1 MARPP
6 QYERDPDL
14 TRDVTAVKA
23 AVKRLTPEHRAQLI
37 AWLLLYYRDDGA
49 MWSPE
54 ITKRRQRIMLDGI
67 EFWLVRGG
75 WTEFRVNVPA
85 LPRKRGSEIGAA

>member
-49 MWSPE
+49 MWS
-54 ITKRRQRIMLDGI
+54 RRSPSAGNGLCS
-67 EFWLVRGG
+67 
-75 WTEFRVNVPA
+75 T
-85 LPRKRGSEIGAA
+85 GSSFG

>member
-23 AVKRLTPEHRAQLI
+23 AVKRLTPEDRAQLI
-37 AWLLLYYRDDGA
+37 AWLLLYYDDQG
-49 MWSPE
+49 MMYSPQ
-54 ITKRRQRIMLDGI
+54 ISRRRQRITLEGV
-67 EFWLVRGG
+67 EYWLARI
-75 WTEFRVNVPA
+75 P
-85 LPRKRGSEIGAA
+85 KR

>member
-23 AVKRLTPEHRAQLI
+23 AIKRLDPGNRALLL
-37 AWLLLYYRDDGA
+37 AWLALYFDDNG
-49 MWSPE
+49 MMFSPQ
-54 ITKRRQRIMLDGI
+54 ISRRRQRISIDGT
-67 EFWLVRGG
+67 EYWLVR
-75 WTEFRVNVPA
+75 VP
-85 LPRKRGSEIGAA
+85 KRTLG

>member
-23 AVKRLTPEHRAQLI
+23 AVKRLTPEDRAQLL
-37 AWLLLYYRDDGA
+37 AWMLLYFQDDG
-49 MWSPE
+49 MMFSPQ
-54 ITKRRQRIMLDGI
+54 ISRRRQRITFDGT
-67 EFWLVRGG
+67 EFWLA
-75 WTEFRVNVPA
+75 RVP
-85 LPRKRGSEIGAA
+85 KRR

>member
-67 EFWLVRGG
+67 EFWLVRGAKAIESSYG
-75 WTEFRVNVPA
+75 EATN
-85 LPRKRGSEIGAA
+85 RGTLEGS

>member
-23 AVKRLTPEHRAQLI
+23 AVKRLTPEDRAQLL
-37 AWLLLYYRDDGA
+37 AWMLLYFQDDG
-49 MWSPE
+49 MMFS
-54 ITKRRQRIMLDGI
+54 RRRSADGGSASRSTARSFGSLGVRSDDETEVPRI
-67 EFWLVRGG
+67 
-75 WTEFRVNVPA
+75 FR
-85 LPRKRGSEIGAA
+85 I

>member
-23 AVKRLTPEHRAQLI
+23 AVKRLTPEDRAQLL
-37 AWLLLYYRDDGA
+37 AWMLLYYQDDG
-49 MWSPE
+49 MMFSPQ
-54 ITKRRQRIMLDGI
+54 ISRRRQRITLDGV
-67 EFWLVRGG
+67 EYWLVRL
-75 WTEFRVNVPA
+75 FSAR
-85 LPRKRGSEIGAA
+85 S